1 MRTLT
6 IAMSDSE
13 YAKFGLTSDRLTLL
27 DFMNIVS
34 RETMRQRLDES
45 VAFAK
50 KYGLSDLTMDEIT
63 AEVSA
68 ARKDAKSCN

>member
-13 YAKFGLTSDRLTLL
+13 YDKFGLTSERLSLL

-34 RETMRQRLDES
+34 RETMRQRLNES
-45 VAFAK
+45 VAFAE
-50 KYGLSDLTMDEIT
+50 KYGLSDLTMAEIT
-63 AEVSA
+63 AEVNA
-68 ARKDAKSCN
+68 ARQDAKSRN